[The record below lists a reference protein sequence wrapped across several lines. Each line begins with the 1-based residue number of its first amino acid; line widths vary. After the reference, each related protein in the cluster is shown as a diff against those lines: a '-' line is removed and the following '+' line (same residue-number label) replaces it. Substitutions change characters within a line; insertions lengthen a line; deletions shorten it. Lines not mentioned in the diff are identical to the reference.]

1 VTFLPTRLTKTRK
14 VVRLTFLVTIALL
27 PTACTVV
34 PVDRSEVEDSVSP
47 ASNTGASNDR
57 DYASTV
63 QPVLPARHGTQTDID
78 ISTIYQRSVPSVCT
92 ITSVHDSTS
101 STSEPVEDLGTGF
114 FIDDRGD
121 IATNDHVVD
130 GSRSVV
136 VAIGQDTFRGEV
148 LGTDRLD
155 DLAVVHI
162 SGIRTQGLPLGTAT
176 TLMPG
181 QPVVAIG
188 NPFQLTD
195 TVTSGIVSGLH
206 RTMPS
211 LGDREMSDLI
221 QTDAPI
227 NPGNSGGPLFDGNG
241 RVVGINTMIV
251 SPVKGSIGIGF
262 AIPIDRFKRVLP
274 TLIAGEEVRYPWIGI
289 TGFTITPLLA
299 TSYHLPVPHG
309 VFVVSVVPGGPAS
322 QAKIHGASESSRQS
336 FADGDII
343 TAINGQPVASVS
355 QLTSRIAAY
364 AIGQRIQVTLY
375 RHATPQNVT
384 VTLGTFPNSR

>member
-1 VTFLPTRLTKTRK
+1 MPIRLTKTRK
-14 VVRLTFLVTIALL
+14 VVHLTLLATIALL
-27 PTACTVV
+27 PTACTLV
-34 PVDRSEVEDSVSP
+34 PVDSNEVDDS
-47 ASNTGASNDR
+47 ASSVTNLGKSNDR
-57 DYASTV
+57 DYASAV
-63 QPVLPARHGTQTDID
+63 QPVLPARHGSNTGID

-92 ITSVHDSTS
+92 ITSVHDATS
-101 STSEPVEDLGTGF
+101 STNEPVEDLGTGF
-114 FIDDRGD
+114 FIDSHGD

-136 VAIGQDTFRGEV
+136 VAIGQDTFHGEV

-162 SGIRTQGLPLGTAT
+162 SGIRTQALTLGTAT
-176 TLMPG
+176 TLVPG

-227 NPGNSGGPLFDGNG
+227 NPGNSGGPLFDDKG

-262 AIPIDRFKRVLP
+262 AIPIDRFKRVMP

-289 TGFTITPLLA
+289 TGFSITPLLA
-299 TSYHLPVPHG
+299 TSYHLPVPRG

-322 QAKIHGASESSRQS
+322 QAKIRGASESARQS

-343 TAINGQPVASVS
+343 TAINGQSVTS
-355 QLTSRIAAY
+355 VGQLTSRIAAY
-364 AIGQRIQVTLY
+364 AIGQRIQVTIY
-375 RHATPQNVT
+375 RHATAENVMI
-384 VTLGTFPNSR
+384 TLGTFPNSR